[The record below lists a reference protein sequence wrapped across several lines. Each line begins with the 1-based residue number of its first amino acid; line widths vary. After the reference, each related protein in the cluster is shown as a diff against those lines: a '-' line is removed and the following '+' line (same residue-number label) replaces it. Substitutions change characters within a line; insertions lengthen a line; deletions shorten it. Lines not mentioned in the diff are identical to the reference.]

1 MVLQATS
8 GAASFS
14 TPSLVD
20 TSQSCC
26 SAVPVTSAIRTI
38 ATAYLV
44 EAEDT
49 HVVGDATVSI
59 TTAAHPDLHATAT
72 ASVAAVRD
80 ANESA
85 GAVATATQHAGEPV
99 IVSAATAVAT
109 AVQKAD
115 SAAFIAAAIQGT
127 DELFATDVI

>member
-1 MVLQATS
+1 MLQATS

-49 HVVGDATVSI
+49 RVVHDATVSI
-59 TTAAHPDLHATAT
+59 TTAAYPDLPATVA

-80 ANESA
+80 ANESP

-109 AVQKAD
+109 DVRKAD
-115 SAAFIAAAIQGT
+115 SAAFITAAIQGT

>member
-1 MVLQATS
+1 MLQATS

-14 TPSLVD
+14 TRSLVD
-20 TSQSCC
+20 ISQSCC
-26 SAVPVTSAIRTI
+26 SAVPVTIAIRTI

-49 HVVGDATVSI
+49 YVVRDATVSI
-59 TTAAHPDLHATAT
+59 TTAAHPDLHATVA
-72 ASVAAVRD
+72 ASAAAVRD
-80 ANESA
+80 ANEPA

-109 AVQKAD
+109 AVQNAD
-115 SAAFIAAAIQGT
+115 SAAFIAAALQGT

>member
-1 MVLQATS
+1 MLQATS

-49 HVVGDATVSI
+49 YVVGDATVSI
-59 TTAAHPDLHATAT
+59 TTAAHPGLHATAT

-85 GAVATATQHAGEPV
+85 GAVATATQHPG
-99 IVSAATAVAT
+99 S
-109 AVQKAD
+109 
-115 SAAFIAAAIQGT
+115 
-127 DELFATDVI
+127 L

>member
-49 HVVGDATVSI
+49 HVVRDATVSI
-59 TTAAHPDLHATAT
+59 TTAAHPDLHATAA
-72 ASVAAVRD
+72 ASAAAVRD
-80 ANESA
+80 ANEPA
-85 GAVATATQHAGEPV
+85 GAVATATQHAGEPMR
-99 IVSAATAVAT
+99 VSAATVVAT
-109 AVQKAD
+109 TVQNAY
-115 SAAFIAAAIQGT
+115 SAAFIAAALQVT
-127 DELFATDVI
+127 DGLFATDVI